1 MINFG
6 RLRPWCIGLL
16 AGLGLALVMLFPAH
30 DARAWGLM
38 NRTEALTQTDSP
50 HLEKRR
56 QGYGRLA
63 DVGTMDD
70 IPLLLAALRDEE
82 AIIRG
87 VAEQSIWGIWMR
99 ANDTSVDHSF
109 QVGLSLVEQK
119 EYLQARAKLTEVVEQ
134 RPDFAE
140 GWHRR
145 GEVFVL
151 LDDWDSAFR
160 DFQQALS
167 LNPNHFGALEG
178 MGHCRLNRG
187 DPKAAAD
194 YFRRAIELNPNL
206 WDVYEALER
215 AQARLEQNQT

>member
-119 EYLQARAKLTEVVEQ
+119 EYLQ
-134 RPDFAE
+134 
-140 GWHRR
+140 
-145 GEVFVL
+145 
-151 LDDWDSAFR
+151 DSAFR